1 MRRTIASF
9 LLSAVAAITAVA
21 GNVWSIQG
29 TEYTVDTLF
38 HNQIGPGTTQTSLW
52 FRNATTLDA
61 LRVFYTTMDMTN
73 PYLSL
78 RGVCATDKLAGNEK
92 ISGMAERK
100 SKPGARYMVGVNGD
114 FFYTRGTTSRGVS
127 TVGTP
132 YGSTIVDGVIY
143 RARNNAREYKNFV
156 VATDGS
162 LYADP
167 FFFSGSIVAADGSQA
182 TVGGINTYSGEVPA
196 SNVDKVTIYND
207 LYYGHTWHWNGWE
220 VLAVVADGEK
230 FETAKPF
237 KMRIVSVPTGDG
249 DMTIPE
255 DHYVL
260 HGQGAASSFIQ
271 NLKEGDEVT
280 VTLSW
285 TAKGKSVEPY
295 QIVTG
300 NPKILEDGVT
310 LQSEADRG
318 DANTRQPRAA
328 VGYSDGGKK
337 AYFMVVDGRSPLSS
351 GVRTTW
357 LADIMRYAGATDGIN
372 MDGGGSAVLYTS
384 TLGIRNHPSD
394 GTERADGN
402 AFYVVSSAPDD
413 STIASIRFVDFSLK
427 FPKYGV
433 YTPKFYGYN
442 KYGMLVSQ
450 DVKGVKLS
458 CDKSL
463 GNIIADSTFYADALV
478 REGVLTATYEGMSV
492 SEPVTIVDAVDDIKI
507 TNDSIITDSFKE
519 YAVDVQTTLGENAM
533 SISPLALTWTSL
545 DESVVTIGE
554 RTGVLKGVRN
564 GTTQVIGKL
573 GEVADTMIVNVEIP
587 TAHIMP
593 IDPNMDMSTWKI
605 SQTGGKN
612 AVSEAHGNGFTYT
625 YTGASGRS
633 PKIVL
638 TKNIRLWS
646 LPDAIRIRFNPGEAP
661 VKNVVLSL
669 RPNGQKVSYHTLT
682 PDTVIAGKMIELEL
696 PTASWI
702 DAADMMNYPITL
714 NNIQLNMGTS
724 KTGMKYTIDFDGFET
739 VYNAIPAENKGD
751 INGDG
756 VVNVSDVTA
765 LINKIL
771 GLSDYSNTACDIN
784 GDGVVNVSDVTD
796 LINMILKSSTK

>member
-9 LLSAVAAITAVA
+9 LLSAVAAFTAVA

-52 FRNATTLDA
+52 FRNAATLDA

-114 FFYTRGTTSRGVS
+114 FFYTNGTTSRGVS

-143 RARNNAREYKNFV
+143 RARNNAKEYKNFV

-207 LYYGHTWHWNGWE
+207 LYYGHSWHWNGWE

-237 KMRIVSVPTGDG
+237 KMRIVSAPTGDG

-255 DHYVL
+255 GHYVL

-328 VGYSDGGKK
+328 IGYSDGGKK
-337 AYFMVVDGRSPLSS
+337 AYFMVVDGRSPISS

-463 GNIIADSTFYADALV
+463 GNIIADSTFYADASV
-478 REGVLTATYEGMSV
+478 SEGMLTATYEGMSV
-492 SEPVTIVDAVDDIKI
+492 SEPVTIVDAVDAIKI

-724 KTGMKYTIDFDGFET
+724 KTGQKYTIDFDGFET

-771 GLSDYSNTACDIN
+771 GLSNYSNTACDIN

>member
-1 MRRTIASF
+1 MRRSIASF
-9 LLSAVAAITAVA
+9 LLSAVAAFTAVA

-143 RARNNAREYKNFV
+143 RARNNAKEYKNFV

-237 KMRIVSVPTGDG
+237 KMRIVSAPTGDG

-255 DHYVL
+255 GHYVL

-328 VGYSDGGKK
+328 IGYSDGGKK

-724 KTGMKYTIDFDGFET
+724 KTGQKYTIDFDGFET

>member
-237 KMRIVSVPTGDG
+237 KMRIVSAPTGDG

-255 DHYVL
+255 GHYVL

-328 VGYSDGGKK
+328 IGYSDGGKK
-337 AYFMVVDGRSPLSS
+337 AYFMVVDGRSPISS

-357 LADIMRYAGATDGIN
+357 LADIMRYAGATDAMN
-372 MDGGGSAVLYTS
+372 VDGGGSSVLYTS
-384 TLGIRNHPSD
+384 TLGVRNKPSD
-394 GTERADGN
+394 GNERADGN
-402 AFYVVSSAPDD
+402 AFYAVSSAPDD
-413 STIASIRFVDFSLK
+413 DAVASIRFVDFALHT
-427 FPKYGV
+427 PKYGV
-433 YTPKFYGYN
+433 YTPKVYGYN
-442 KYGMLVSQ
+442 QYGMLVNTE
-450 DVKGVKLS
+450 VKGVTIS
-458 CDKSL
+458 CPESL
-463 GNIIADSTFYADALV
+463 GHVIGDTTFYADGTA
-478 REGVLTATYEGMSV
+478 REGALTATYQGATV
-492 SEPVTIVDAVDDIKI
+492 SMPIQILDGVDNIKI
-507 TNDSIITDSFKE
+507 ANDSIITNGYKE
-519 YAVDVQTTLGENAM
+519 YTVDVQTTIGENVM
-533 SISPLALTWTSL
+533 NISPLALTWKSL
-545 DESVVTIGE
+545 DESIVSIGE
-554 RTGVLKGVRN
+554 HTGVLKGLRN
-564 GTTQVIGKL
+564 GKTQVVGVL
-573 GEVADTMIVNVEIP
+573 GEICDTMQVSVEIP
-587 TAHIMP
+587 EARVMP
-593 IDPNMDMSTWKI
+593 IDPNLDITTWKL
-605 SQTGGKN
+605 SQTGGKDVVAT
-612 AVSEAHGNGFTYT
+612 AVGNGFDYT
-625 YTGASGRS
+625 YTGVSARS

-638 TKNIRLWS
+638 TKTFRLWS
-646 LPDAIRIRFNPGEAP
+646 LPDMIRVRVNPGEAP
-661 VKNVVLSL
+661 VKNFVFGL
-669 RPNGQKVSYHTLT
+669 RANGGGMVYHTIT
-682 PDTVIAGKMIELEL
+682 PAAITANKEMVIDL
-696 PTASWI
+696 PTADWCT
-702 DAADMMNYPITL
+702 ATDMANYPISL
-714 NNIQLNMGTS
+714 ISIQLNMNAS
-724 KTGMKYTIDFDGFET
+724 KAGQVYDMHFRGFET
-739 VYNAIPAENKGD
+739 VYLDAPEAPSKKGD

-756 VVNVSDVTA
+756 EINASDVTA

-771 GLSDYSNTACDIN
+771 SLADYADAMCDLD
-784 GDGVVNVSDVTD
+784 GDGEVNVGDVTA
-796 LINMILKSSTK
+796 LINLILK

>member
-237 KMRIVSVPTGDG
+237 KMRIVSAPTGDG

-255 DHYVL
+255 GHYVL

-328 VGYSDGGKK
+328 IGYSDGGKK
-337 AYFMVVDGRSPLSS
+337 AYFMVVDGRSPISS

-463 GNIIADSTFYADALV
+463 GNIIADSTFYADASV
-478 REGVLTATYEGMSV
+478 REGVLAATYEGMSV

-533 SISPLALTWTSL
+533 SISPLALTWSSL

>member
-1 MRRTIASF
+1 MRRTFASF

-143 RARNNAREYKNFV
+143 RARNNAKEYKNFV

-237 KMRIVSVPTGDG
+237 KMRIVSAPTGDG

-255 DHYVL
+255 GHYVL

-328 VGYSDGGKK
+328 IGYSDGGKK

-593 IDPNMDMSTWKI
+593 IDPDMDMSTWKI

-724 KTGMKYTIDFDGFET
+724 KTGQKYTIDFDGFET

>member
-1 MRRTIASF
+1 MRRSIASF
-9 LLSAVAAITAVA
+9 LLSAVAAFTAVA

-237 KMRIVSVPTGDG
+237 KMRIVSAPTGDG

-255 DHYVL
+255 GHYVL

-724 KTGMKYTIDFDGFET
+724 KTGQKYTIDFDGFET

>member
-237 KMRIVSVPTGDG
+237 KMRIVSAPTGDG

-255 DHYVL
+255 GHYVL

-328 VGYSDGGKK
+328 IGYSDGGKK

-357 LADIMRYAGATDGIN
+357 LADIMRYAGATDAMN
-372 MDGGGSAVLYTS
+372 VDGGGSSVLYTS
-384 TLGIRNHPSD
+384 TLGVRNKPSD
-394 GTERADGN
+394 GNERADGN
-402 AFYVVSSAPDD
+402 AFYAVSSAPDD
-413 STIASIRFVDFSLK
+413 DAVASIRFVDFALHS
-427 FPKYGV
+427 PKYGV

-442 KYGMLVSQ
+442 QYGMLVNT
-450 DVKGVKLS
+450 DVKGVTIS
-458 CDKSL
+458 CPESL
-463 GNIIADSTFYADALV
+463 GHVIGDTTFYADGTA
-478 REGVLTATYEGMSV
+478 REGALTATYQGATV
-492 SEPVTIVDAVDDIKI
+492 SMPIQILDGVDNIKI
-507 TNDSIITDSFKE
+507 ANDSIITNGYKE
-519 YAVDVQTTLGENAM
+519 YTVDVQTTIGENVM
-533 SISPLALTWTSL
+533 NISPLALTWKSL
-545 DESVVTIGE
+545 DESIVSIGE
-554 RTGVLKGVRN
+554 HTGVLKGLRN
-564 GTTQVIGKL
+564 GKTQVVGVL
-573 GEVADTMIVNVEIP
+573 GEICDTMQVSVEIP
-587 TAHIMP
+587 EARVMP
-593 IDPNMDMSTWKI
+593 IDPNLDITTWKL
-605 SQTGGKN
+605 SQTGGKDVVAT
-612 AVSEAHGNGFTYT
+612 AVGNGFDYT
-625 YTGASGRS
+625 YTGVSARS

-638 TKNIRLWS
+638 TKTFRLWS
-646 LPDAIRIRFNPGEAP
+646 LPDMIRVRVNPGEAP
-661 VKNVVLSL
+661 VKNFVFGL
-669 RPNGQKVSYHTLT
+669 RANGGSMIYHTIT
-682 PDTVIAGKMIELEL
+682 PAAITANKEMVVDL
-696 PTASWI
+696 PTADWCT
-702 DAADMMNYPITL
+702 ATDMANYPISL
-714 NNIQLNMGTS
+714 ISIQLNMNAS
-724 KTGMKYTIDFDGFET
+724 KAGQVYDMHFRGFET
-739 VYNAIPAENKGD
+739 VYLDAPEAPSKKGD

-756 VVNVSDVTA
+756 EINASDVTA

-771 GLSDYSNTACDIN
+771 SLADYADVMCDLD
-784 GDGVVNVSDVTD
+784 GDGEVNVGDVTA
-796 LINMILKSSTK
+796 LINLILK

>member
-9 LLSAVAAITAVA
+9 LLSAVAAFTAVA

-114 FFYTRGTTSRGVS
+114 FFYTRGTTNRGVS

-237 KMRIVSVPTGDG
+237 KMRIVSAPTGDG

-255 DHYVL
+255 GHYVL

-271 NLKEGDEVT
+271 KLKEGDEVT

-328 VGYSDGGKK
+328 IGYSDGGKK

-463 GNIIADSTFYADALV
+463 GNIIADSTFYADASV
-478 REGVLTATYEGMSV
+478 REGVLTATCEGMSV

-533 SISPLALTWTSL
+533 SISPLALTWSSL

-593 IDPNMDMSTWKI
+593 IDPDMDMSTWKI

-702 DAADMMNYPITL
+702 DATDMMNYPITL

-724 KTGMKYTIDFDGFET
+724 KAGQKYTIDFDGFET

-784 GDGVVNVSDVTD
+784 ADGVVNVSDVTD

>member
-1 MRRTIASF
+1 MRRTFASF

-237 KMRIVSVPTGDG
+237 KMRIVSAPTGDG

-255 DHYVL
+255 GHYVL

-328 VGYSDGGKK
+328 IGYSDGGKK

-463 GNIIADSTFYADALV
+463 GNIIADSTFYADASV
-478 REGVLTATYEGMSV
+478 HEGVLTATYEGMSV
-492 SEPVTIVDAVDDIKI
+492 SEHVTIVDAVDDIKI

-593 IDPNMDMSTWKI
+593 IDPDMDMSTWKI

-724 KTGMKYTIDFDGFET
+724 KTGQKYTIDFDGFET

-756 VVNVSDVTA
+756 VENVSDVTA

>member
-1 MRRTIASF
+1 MRRSIASL
-9 LLSAVAAITAVA
+9 LLSAVAAFTAVA

-143 RARNNAREYKNFV
+143 RARNNAKEYKNFV

-237 KMRIVSVPTGDG
+237 KMRIVSAPTGDG
-249 DMTIPE
+249 DMTIPKG
-255 DHYVL
+255 HYVL

-300 NPKILEDGVT
+300 NPKILEDGET

-328 VGYSDGGKK
+328 IGYSDGGKK

-478 REGVLTATYEGMSV
+478 REGVLTASYEGMSV

-533 SISPLALTWTSL
+533 SISPLALTWSSL

-646 LPDAIRIRFNPGEAP
+646 LPDAIRIRFNSGEAP

-696 PTASWI
+696 PTSSWI

-724 KTGMKYTIDFDGFET
+724 KTGQKYTIDFDGFET

>member
-1 MRRTIASF
+1 MRRSIASF

-143 RARNNAREYKNFV
+143 RARNNAKEYKNFV

-237 KMRIVSVPTGDG
+237 KMRIVSAPTGDG

-255 DHYVL
+255 GHYVL

-328 VGYSDGGKK
+328 IGYSDGGKK

-478 REGVLTATYEGMSV
+478 REGVLTASYEGMSV

-612 AVSEAHGNGFTYT
+612 AVSEAHGDGFTYT

-724 KTGMKYTIDFDGFET
+724 KTGQKYTIDFDGFET

-784 GDGVVNVSDVTD
+784 ADGVVNVSDVTD

>member
-1 MRRTIASF
+1 MRRSIASL
-9 LLSAVAAITAVA
+9 LLSAVAAFTAVA

-237 KMRIVSVPTGDG
+237 KMRIVSAPTGDG

-255 DHYVL
+255 GHYVL

-328 VGYSDGGKK
+328 IGYSDGGKK

-442 KYGMLVSQ
+442 KYGMLVCQ

-463 GNIIADSTFYADALV
+463 GNIIADSTFYADASV

-533 SISPLALTWTSL
+533 SISPLALTWSSL

-702 DAADMMNYPITL
+702 DATDMMNYPITL

-756 VVNVSDVTA
+756 VENVSDVTA

>member
-237 KMRIVSVPTGDG
+237 KMRIVSAPTGDG

-255 DHYVL
+255 GHYVL

-328 VGYSDGGKK
+328 IGYSDGGKK
-337 AYFMVVDGRSPLSS
+337 AYFMVVDGRSPISS

-357 LADIMRYAGATDGIN
+357 LADIMRYAGATDAMN
-372 MDGGGSAVLYTS
+372 VDGGGSSVLYTS
-384 TLGIRNHPSD
+384 ALGVRNKPSD
-394 GTERADGN
+394 GNERADGN
-402 AFYVVSSAPDD
+402 AFYAVSSAPDD
-413 STIASIRFVDFSLK
+413 DAVASIRFVDFALHS
-427 FPKYGV
+427 PKYGV

-442 KYGMLVSQ
+442 QYGMLVNT
-450 DVKGVKLS
+450 DVKGVTIS
-458 CDKSL
+458 CPESL
-463 GNIIADSTFYADALV
+463 GHVIGDTTFYADGTA
-478 REGVLTATYEGMSV
+478 REGALTATYQGATV
-492 SEPVTIVDAVDDIKI
+492 SMPIQILDGVDNIKI
-507 TNDSIITDSFKE
+507 ANDSIITNGYKE
-519 YAVDVQTTLGENAM
+519 YTVDVQTTIGENVM
-533 SISPLALTWTSL
+533 NISPLALTWKSL
-545 DESVVTIGE
+545 DESIVSIGE
-554 RTGVLKGVRN
+554 HTGVLKGLRN
-564 GTTQVIGKL
+564 GKTQVVGVL
-573 GEVADTMIVNVEIP
+573 GEICDTMQVSVEIP
-587 TAHIMP
+587 EARVMP
-593 IDPNMDMSTWKI
+593 IDPNLDITTWKL
-605 SQTGGKN
+605 SQTGGKDVVAT
-612 AVSEAHGNGFTYT
+612 AVGNGFDYT
-625 YTGASGRS
+625 YTGVSARS

-638 TKNIRLWS
+638 TKTFRLWS
-646 LPDAIRIRFNPGEAP
+646 LPDMIRVRVNPGEAP
-661 VKNVVLSL
+661 VKNFVFGL
-669 RPNGQKVSYHTLT
+669 RANGGSMIYHTIT
-682 PDTVIAGKMIELEL
+682 PAAITANKEMVVDL
-696 PTASWI
+696 PTADWCT
-702 DAADMMNYPITL
+702 ATDMANYPISL
-714 NNIQLNMGTS
+714 ISIQLNMNAS
-724 KTGMKYTIDFDGFET
+724 KAGQVYDMHFRGFET
-739 VYNAIPAENKGD
+739 VYLDAPEAPSKKGD

-756 VVNVSDVTA
+756 EINASDVTA

-771 GLSDYSNTACDIN
+771 SLADYADVMCDLD
-784 GDGVVNVSDVTD
+784 GDGEVNVGDVTA
-796 LINMILKSSTK
+796 LINLILK

>member
-237 KMRIVSVPTGDG
+237 KMRIVSAPTGDG

-255 DHYVL
+255 GHYVL

-328 VGYSDGGKK
+328 IGYSDGGKK
-337 AYFMVVDGRSPLSS
+337 AYFMVVDGRSPISS

-372 MDGGGSAVLYTS
+372 VDGGGSSVLYTS
-384 TLGIRNHPSD
+384 TLGVRNKPSD
-394 GTERADGN
+394 GNERADGN
-402 AFYVVSSAPDD
+402 AFYAVSSAPDD
-413 STIASIRFVDFSLK
+413 DAVASIRFVDFALHS
-427 FPKYGV
+427 PKYGV

-442 KYGMLVSQ
+442 QYGMLVNT
-450 DVKGVKLS
+450 DVKGVTIS
-458 CDKSL
+458 CPESL
-463 GNIIADSTFYADALV
+463 GHVIGDTTFYADGTA
-478 REGVLTATYEGMSV
+478 REGALTATYQGATV
-492 SEPVTIVDAVDDIKI
+492 SMPIQILDGVDNIKI
-507 TNDSIITDSFKE
+507 ANDSIITNGYKE
-519 YAVDVQTTLGENAM
+519 YTVDVQTTIGENVM
-533 SISPLALTWTSL
+533 NISPLALTWKSL
-545 DESVVTIGE
+545 DESIVSIGE
-554 RTGVLKGVRN
+554 HTGVLKGLRN
-564 GTTQVIGKL
+564 GKTQVVGVL
-573 GEVADTMIVNVEIP
+573 GEICDTMQVNVEIP
-587 TAHIMP
+587 EARVMP
-593 IDPNMDMSTWKI
+593 IDPNLDITTWKL
-605 SQTGGKN
+605 SQTGGKDVVAT
-612 AVSEAHGNGFTYT
+612 AVGNGFDYT
-625 YTGASGRS
+625 YTGVSARS

-638 TKNIRLWS
+638 TKTFRLWS
-646 LPDAIRIRFNPGEAP
+646 LPDMIRVRVNPGEAP
-661 VKNVVLSL
+661 VKNFVFGL
-669 RPNGQKVSYHTLT
+669 RANGGSMIYHTIT
-682 PDTVIAGKMIELEL
+682 PAAITANKEMVVDL
-696 PTASWI
+696 PTADWCT
-702 DAADMMNYPITL
+702 ATDMANYPISL
-714 NNIQLNMGTS
+714 ISIQLNMNAS
-724 KTGMKYTIDFDGFET
+724 KAGQVYDMHFRGFET
-739 VYNAIPAENKGD
+739 VYLDAPEAPSKKGD

-756 VVNVSDVTA
+756 EINASDVTA

-771 GLSDYSNTACDIN
+771 SLADYADVMCDLD
-784 GDGVVNVSDVTD
+784 GDGEVNVGDVTA
-796 LINMILKSSTK
+796 LINLILK

>member
-237 KMRIVSVPTGDG
+237 KMRIVSAPTGDG

-255 DHYVL
+255 GHYVL

-328 VGYSDGGKK
+328 IGYSDGGKK
-337 AYFMVVDGRSPLSS
+337 AYFMVVDGRSPISS

-357 LADIMRYAGATDGIN
+357 LADIMRYAGATDAMN
-372 MDGGGSAVLYTS
+372 VDGGGSSVLYTS
-384 TLGIRNHPSD
+384 TLGVRNKPSD
-394 GTERADGN
+394 GNERADGN
-402 AFYVVSSAPDD
+402 AFYAVSSAPDD
-413 STIASIRFVDFSLK
+413 DAVASIRFVDFALHT
-427 FPKYGV
+427 PKYGV

-442 KYGMLVSQ
+442 QYGMLVNT
-450 DVKGVKLS
+450 DVKGVTIS
-458 CDKSL
+458 CPESL
-463 GNIIADSTFYADALV
+463 GHVIGDTTFYADGTA
-478 REGVLTATYEGMSV
+478 REGALTATYQGATV
-492 SEPVTIVDAVDDIKI
+492 SMPIQILDGVDNIKI
-507 TNDSIITDSFKE
+507 ANDSIITNGYKE
-519 YAVDVQTTLGENAM
+519 YTVDVQTTIGENVM
-533 SISPLALTWTSL
+533 NISPLALTWKSL
-545 DESVVTIGE
+545 DESIVSIGE
-554 RTGVLKGVRN
+554 HTGVLKGLRN
-564 GTTQVIGKL
+564 GKTQVVGVL
-573 GEVADTMIVNVEIP
+573 GEICDTMQVSVEIP
-587 TAHIMP
+587 EARVMP
-593 IDPNMDMSTWKI
+593 IDPNLDITTWKL
-605 SQTGGKN
+605 SQTGGKDVVAT
-612 AVSEAHGNGFTYT
+612 AVGNGFDYT
-625 YTGASGRS
+625 YTGVSARS

-638 TKNIRLWS
+638 TKTFRLWS
-646 LPDAIRIRFNPGEAP
+646 LPDMIRVRVNPGEAP
-661 VKNVVLSL
+661 VKNFVFGL
-669 RPNGQKVSYHTLT
+669 RANGGSMIYHTIT
-682 PDTVIAGKMIELEL
+682 PAAITANKEMVVDL
-696 PTASWI
+696 PTADWCT
-702 DAADMMNYPITL
+702 ATDMANYPISL
-714 NNIQLNMGTS
+714 ISIQLNMNAS
-724 KTGMKYTIDFDGFET
+724 KAGQVYDMHFRGFET
-739 VYNAIPAENKGD
+739 VYLDAPEAPSKKGD

-756 VVNVSDVTA
+756 EINASDVTA

-771 GLSDYSNTACDIN
+771 SLADYADVMCDLD
-784 GDGVVNVSDVTD
+784 GDGEVNVGDVTA
-796 LINMILKSSTK
+796 LINLILK

>member
-9 LLSAVAAITAVA
+9 LLSAVAAFTAVA

-143 RARNNAREYKNFV
+143 RARNNATEYKNFV

-237 KMRIVSVPTGDG
+237 KMRIVSTPTGDG
-249 DMTIPE
+249 DMTIPK
-255 DHYVL
+255 DYYVL

-328 VGYSDGGKK
+328 IGYSDGGKK

-463 GNIIADSTFYADALV
+463 GNIIADSTFYADASV
-478 REGVLTATYEGMSV
+478 HEGVLTATYEGMSV

-545 DESVVTIGE
+545 DESIVTIGE
-554 RTGVLKGVRN
+554 HTGVLKGVRN

-593 IDPNMDMSTWKI
+593 IDPDMDMSTWKI

-724 KTGMKYTIDFDGFET
+724 KTGVKYTIDFDGFET

-771 GLSDYSNTACDIN
+771 GLSDYSNTACDLN

>member
-237 KMRIVSVPTGDG
+237 KMRIVSAPTGDG

-255 DHYVL
+255 GHYVL

-328 VGYSDGGKK
+328 IGYSDGGKK
-337 AYFMVVDGRSPLSS
+337 AYFMVVDGRSPISS

-357 LADIMRYAGATDGIN
+357 LADIMRYAGATDAMN
-372 MDGGGSAVLYTS
+372 VDGGGSSVLYTS
-384 TLGIRNHPSD
+384 TLGVRNKPSD
-394 GTERADGN
+394 GNERADGN
-402 AFYVVSSAPDD
+402 AFYAVSSAPDD
-413 STIASIRFVDFSLK
+413 DAVASIRFVDFALHT
-427 FPKYGV
+427 PKYGV

-442 KYGMLVSQ
+442 QYGMLVNT
-450 DVKGVKLS
+450 DVKGVTIS
-458 CDKSL
+458 CPESL
-463 GNIIADSTFYADALV
+463 GHVIGDTTFYADGTA
-478 REGVLTATYEGMSV
+478 REGALTATYQGATV
-492 SEPVTIVDAVDDIKI
+492 SMPIQILDGVDNIKI
-507 TNDSIITDSFKE
+507 ANDSIITNGYKE
-519 YAVDVQTTLGENAM
+519 YTVDVQTTIGENVM
-533 SISPLALTWTSL
+533 NISPLALTWKSL
-545 DESVVTIGE
+545 DESIVTIGE
-554 RTGVLKGVRN
+554 HTGVLKGLRN
-564 GTTQVIGKL
+564 GKTQVVGVL
-573 GEVADTMIVNVEIP
+573 GEICDTMQVSVEIP
-587 TAHIMP
+587 EARVMP
-593 IDPNMDMSTWKI
+593 IDPNLDITTWKL
-605 SQTGGKN
+605 SQTGGKDVVAT
-612 AVSEAHGNGFTYT
+612 AVGNGFDYT
-625 YTGASGRS
+625 YTGVSGRS

-638 TKNIRLWS
+638 TKTFRLWS
-646 LPDAIRIRFNPGEAP
+646 LPDMIRVRVNPGEAP
-661 VKNVVLSL
+661 VKNFVFGL
-669 RPNGQKVSYHTLT
+669 RANGGSMIYHTIT
-682 PDTVIAGKMIELEL
+682 PAAITANKEMVVDL
-696 PTASWI
+696 PTADWCT
-702 DAADMMNYPITL
+702 ATDMANYPISL
-714 NNIQLNMGTS
+714 ISIQLNMNAS
-724 KTGMKYTIDFDGFET
+724 KAGQVYDMHFRGFET
-739 VYNAIPAENKGD
+739 VYLDAPEAPSKKGD

-756 VVNVSDVTA
+756 EINASDVTA

-771 GLSDYSNTACDIN
+771 SLADYADAMCDLD
-784 GDGVVNVSDVTD
+784 GDGEVNVGDVTA
-796 LINMILKSSTK
+796 LINLILK

>member
-237 KMRIVSVPTGDG
+237 KMRIVSAPTGDG

-255 DHYVL
+255 GHYVL

-328 VGYSDGGKK
+328 IGYSDGGKK

-357 LADIMRYAGATDGIN
+357 LADIMRYAGATDAMN
-372 MDGGGSAVLYTS
+372 VDGGGSSVLYTS
-384 TLGIRNHPSD
+384 TLGVRNKPSD
-394 GTERADGN
+394 GNERADGN
-402 AFYVVSSAPDD
+402 AFYAVSSAPDD
-413 STIASIRFVDFSLK
+413 DAVASIRFVDFALHS
-427 FPKYGV
+427 PKYGV

-442 KYGMLVSQ
+442 QYGMLVNT
-450 DVKGVKLS
+450 DVKGVTIS
-458 CDKSL
+458 CPESL
-463 GNIIADSTFYADALV
+463 GHVIGDTTFYADGTA
-478 REGVLTATYEGMSV
+478 REGALTATYQGATV
-492 SEPVTIVDAVDDIKI
+492 SMPIQILDGVDNIKI
-507 TNDSIITDSFKE
+507 ANDSIITNGYKE
-519 YAVDVQTTLGENAM
+519 YTVDVQTTIGENVM
-533 SISPLALTWTSL
+533 NISPLALTWKSL
-545 DESVVTIGE
+545 DESIVSIGE
-554 RTGVLKGVRN
+554 HTGVLKGLRN
-564 GTTQVIGKL
+564 GKTQVVGVL
-573 GEVADTMIVNVEIP
+573 GEICDTMQVNVEIP
-587 TAHIMP
+587 EARVMP
-593 IDPNMDMSTWKI
+593 IDPNLDITTWKL
-605 SQTGGKN
+605 SQTGGKDVVAT
-612 AVSEAHGNGFTYT
+612 AVGNGFDYT
-625 YTGASGRS
+625 YTGVSARS

-638 TKNIRLWS
+638 TKTFRLWS
-646 LPDAIRIRFNPGEAP
+646 LPDMIRVRVNPGEAP
-661 VKNVVLSL
+661 VKNFVFGL
-669 RPNGQKVSYHTLT
+669 RANGGGMVYHTIT
-682 PDTVIAGKMIELEL
+682 PAAITANKEMVVDL
-696 PTASWI
+696 PTADWCT
-702 DAADMMNYPITL
+702 ATDMANYPISL
-714 NNIQLNMGTS
+714 ISIQLNMNAS
-724 KTGMKYTIDFDGFET
+724 KAGQVYDMHFRGFET
-739 VYNAIPAENKGD
+739 VYLDAPEAPSKKGD

-756 VVNVSDVTA
+756 EINASDVTA

-771 GLSDYSNTACDIN
+771 SLADYADVMCDLD
-784 GDGVVNVSDVTD
+784 GDGEVNVGDVTA
-796 LINMILKSSTK
+796 LINLILK

>member
-237 KMRIVSVPTGDG
+237 KMRIVSAPTGDG

-255 DHYVL
+255 GHYVL

-328 VGYSDGGKK
+328 IGYSDGGKK
-337 AYFMVVDGRSPLSS
+337 AYFMVVDGRSPISS

-357 LADIMRYAGATDGIN
+357 LADIMRYAGATDAMN
-372 MDGGGSAVLYTS
+372 VDGGGSSVLYTS
-384 TLGIRNHPSD
+384 TLGVRNKPSD
-394 GTERADGN
+394 GNERADGN
-402 AFYVVSSAPDD
+402 AFYAVSSAPDD
-413 STIASIRFVDFSLK
+413 DAVASIRFVDFALHT
-427 FPKYGV
+427 PKYGV

-442 KYGMLVSQ
+442 QYGMLVNT
-450 DVKGVKLS
+450 DVKGVTIS
-458 CDKSL
+458 CPESL
-463 GNIIADSTFYADALV
+463 GHVIGDTTFYADGTA
-478 REGVLTATYEGMSV
+478 REGALTATYQGATV
-492 SEPVTIVDAVDDIKI
+492 SMPIQILDGVDNIKI
-507 TNDSIITDSFKE
+507 ANDSIITNGYKE
-519 YAVDVQTTLGENAM
+519 YTVDVQTTIGENVM
-533 SISPLALTWTSL
+533 NISPLALTWKSL
-545 DESVVTIGE
+545 DESIVSIGE
-554 RTGVLKGVRN
+554 HTGVLKGLRN
-564 GTTQVIGKL
+564 GKTQVVGVL
-573 GEVADTMIVNVEIP
+573 GEICDTMQVSVEIP
-587 TAHIMP
+587 EARVMP
-593 IDPNMDMSTWKI
+593 IDPNLDITTWKL
-605 SQTGGKN
+605 SQTGGKDVVAT
-612 AVSEAHGNGFTYT
+612 AVGNGFDYT
-625 YTGASGRS
+625 YTGVSARS

-638 TKNIRLWS
+638 TKTFRLWS
-646 LPDAIRIRFNPGEAP
+646 LPDMIRVRVNPGEAP
-661 VKNVVLSL
+661 VKNFVFGL
-669 RPNGQKVSYHTLT
+669 RANGGSMIYHTIT
-682 PDTVIAGKMIELEL
+682 PAAITANKEMVVDL
-696 PTASWI
+696 PTADWCT
-702 DAADMMNYPITL
+702 ATDMANYPISL
-714 NNIQLNMGTS
+714 ISIQLNMNAS
-724 KTGMKYTIDFDGFET
+724 KAGQVYDMHFRGFET
-739 VYNAIPAENKGD
+739 VYLDAPEAPSKKGD

-756 VVNVSDVTA
+756 EINASDVTA

-771 GLSDYSNTACDIN
+771 NLADYADVMCDLD
-784 GDGVVNVSDVTD
+784 GDGEVNVGDVTA
-796 LINMILKSSTK
+796 LINLILK

>member
-38 HNQIGPGTTQTSLW
+38 HNQIGPGITQTSLW

-237 KMRIVSVPTGDG
+237 KMRIVSAPTGDG

-255 DHYVL
+255 GHYVL

-328 VGYSDGGKK
+328 IGYSDGGKK
-337 AYFMVVDGRSPLSS
+337 AYFMVVDGRSPISS

-357 LADIMRYAGATDGIN
+357 LADIMRYAGATDAMN
-372 MDGGGSAVLYTS
+372 VDGGGSSVLYTS
-384 TLGIRNHPSD
+384 ALGVRNKPSD
-394 GTERADGN
+394 GNERADGN
-402 AFYVVSSAPDD
+402 AFYAVSSAPDD
-413 STIASIRFVDFSLK
+413 DAVASIRFVDFALHS
-427 FPKYGV
+427 PKYGV

-442 KYGMLVSQ
+442 QYGMLVNT
-450 DVKGVKLS
+450 DVKGVTIS
-458 CDKSL
+458 CPESL
-463 GNIIADSTFYADALV
+463 GHVIGDTTFYADGTA
-478 REGVLTATYEGMSV
+478 REGALTATYQGATV
-492 SEPVTIVDAVDDIKI
+492 SMPIQILDGVDNIKI
-507 TNDSIITDSFKE
+507 ANDSIITNGYKE
-519 YAVDVQTTLGENAM
+519 YTVDVQTTIGENVM
-533 SISPLALTWTSL
+533 NISPLALTWKSL
-545 DESVVTIGE
+545 DESIVSIGE
-554 RTGVLKGVRN
+554 HTGVLKGLRN
-564 GTTQVIGKL
+564 GKTQVVGVL
-573 GEVADTMIVNVEIP
+573 GEICDTMQVSVEIP
-587 TAHIMP
+587 EARVMP
-593 IDPNMDMSTWKI
+593 IDPNLDITTWKL
-605 SQTGGKN
+605 SQTGGKDVVAT
-612 AVSEAHGNGFTYT
+612 AVGNGFDYT
-625 YTGASGRS
+625 YTGVSARS

-638 TKNIRLWS
+638 TKTFRLWS
-646 LPDAIRIRFNPGEAP
+646 LPDMIRVRVNPGEAP
-661 VKNVVLSL
+661 VKNFVFGL
-669 RPNGQKVSYHTLT
+669 RANGGSMIYHTIT
-682 PDTVIAGKMIELEL
+682 PAAITANKEMVVDL
-696 PTASWI
+696 PTADWCT
-702 DAADMMNYPITL
+702 ATDMANYPISL
-714 NNIQLNMGTS
+714 ISIQLNMNAS
-724 KTGMKYTIDFDGFET
+724 KAGQVYDMHFRGFET
-739 VYNAIPAENKGD
+739 VYLDAPEAPSKKGD

-756 VVNVSDVTA
+756 EINASDVTA

-771 GLSDYSNTACDIN
+771 SLADYADVMCDLD
-784 GDGVVNVSDVTD
+784 GDGEVNVGDVTA
-796 LINMILKSSTK
+796 LINLILK

>member
-237 KMRIVSVPTGDG
+237 KMRIVSAPTGDG

-255 DHYVL
+255 GHYVL

-328 VGYSDGGKK
+328 IGYSDGGKK
-337 AYFMVVDGRSPLSS
+337 AYFMVVDGRSPISS

-357 LADIMRYAGATDGIN
+357 LADIMRYAGATDAMN
-372 MDGGGSAVLYTS
+372 VDGGGSSVLYTS
-384 TLGIRNHPSD
+384 TLGVRNKPSD
-394 GTERADGN
+394 GNERADGN
-402 AFYVVSSAPDD
+402 AFYAVSSAPDD
-413 STIASIRFVDFSLK
+413 DAVASIRFVDFALHS
-427 FPKYGV
+427 PKYGV

-442 KYGMLVSQ
+442 QYGMLVNT
-450 DVKGVKLS
+450 DVKGVTIS
-458 CDKSL
+458 CPESL
-463 GNIIADSTFYADALV
+463 GHVIGDTTFYADGTA
-478 REGVLTATYEGMSV
+478 REGALTATYQGATV
-492 SEPVTIVDAVDDIKI
+492 SMPIQILDGVDNIKI
-507 TNDSIITDSFKE
+507 ANDSIITNGYKE
-519 YAVDVQTTLGENAM
+519 YTVDVQTTIGENVM
-533 SISPLALTWTSL
+533 NISPLALTWKSL
-545 DESVVTIGE
+545 DESIVSIGE
-554 RTGVLKGVRN
+554 HTGVLKGLHN
-564 GTTQVIGKL
+564 GKTQVVGVL
-573 GEVADTMIVNVEIP
+573 GEICDTMQVSVEIP
-587 TAHIMP
+587 EARVMP
-593 IDPNMDMSTWKI
+593 IDPNLDITTWKL
-605 SQTGGKN
+605 SQTGGKDVVAT
-612 AVSEAHGNGFTYT
+612 AVGNGFDYT
-625 YTGASGRS
+625 YTGVSARS

-638 TKNIRLWS
+638 TKTFRLWS
-646 LPDAIRIRFNPGEAP
+646 LPDMIRVRVNPGEAP
-661 VKNVVLSL
+661 VKNFVFGL
-669 RPNGQKVSYHTLT
+669 RANGGGMVYHTIT
-682 PDTVIAGKMIELEL
+682 PAAITANKEMVVDL
-696 PTASWI
+696 PTADWCT
-702 DAADMMNYPITL
+702 ATDMANYPISL
-714 NNIQLNMGTS
+714 ISIQLNMNAS
-724 KTGMKYTIDFDGFET
+724 KAGQVYDMHFRGFET
-739 VYNAIPAENKGD
+739 VYLDAPEAPSKKGD

-756 VVNVSDVTA
+756 EINASDVTA

-771 GLSDYSNTACDIN
+771 SLADYADVMCDLD
-784 GDGVVNVSDVTD
+784 GDGEVNVGDVTA
-796 LINMILKSSTK
+796 LINLILK

>member
-143 RARNNAREYKNFV
+143 RARNNAKEYKNFV

-237 KMRIVSVPTGDG
+237 KMRIVSAPTGDG

-255 DHYVL
+255 GHYVL

-328 VGYSDGGKK
+328 IGYSDGGKK

-702 DAADMMNYPITL
+702 GAADMMNYPITL

-724 KTGMKYTIDFDGFET
+724 KTGQKYTIDFDGFET

-784 GDGVVNVSDVTD
+784 ADGVVNVSDVTD

>member
-132 YGSTIVDGVIY
+132 SGSTIVDGVIY

-237 KMRIVSVPTGDG
+237 KMRIVSAPTGDG

-255 DHYVL
+255 GHYVL

-328 VGYSDGGKK
+328 IGYSDGGKK
-337 AYFMVVDGRSPLSS
+337 AYFMVVDGRSPLSR

-394 GTERADGN
+394 GTERADGQR
-402 AFYVVSSAPDD
+402 D
-413 STIASIRFVDFSLK
+413 
-427 FPKYGV
+427 
-433 YTPKFYGYN
+433 
-442 KYGMLVSQ
+442 
-450 DVKGVKLS
+450 
-458 CDKSL
+458 
-463 GNIIADSTFYADALV
+463 
-478 REGVLTATYEGMSV
+478 
-492 SEPVTIVDAVDDIKI
+492 
-507 TNDSIITDSFKE
+507 
-519 YAVDVQTTLGENAM
+519 
-533 SISPLALTWTSL
+533 
-545 DESVVTIGE
+545 
-554 RTGVLKGVRN
+554 N
-564 GTTQVIGKL
+564 GR
-573 GEVADTMIVNVEIP
+573 A
-587 TAHIMP
+587 
-593 IDPNMDMSTWKI
+593 
-605 SQTGGKN
+605 
-612 AVSEAHGNGFTYT
+612 
-625 YTGASGRS
+625 
-633 PKIVL
+633 
-638 TKNIRLWS
+638 
-646 LPDAIRIRFNPGEAP
+646 
-661 VKNVVLSL
+661 
-669 RPNGQKVSYHTLT
+669 
-682 PDTVIAGKMIELEL
+682 
-696 PTASWI
+696 
-702 DAADMMNYPITL
+702 
-714 NNIQLNMGTS
+714 
-724 KTGMKYTIDFDGFET
+724 
-739 VYNAIPAENKGD
+739 
-751 INGDG
+751 
-756 VVNVSDVTA
+756 
-765 LINKIL
+765 
-771 GLSDYSNTACDIN
+771 
-784 GDGVVNVSDVTD
+784 
-796 LINMILKSSTK
+796 

>member
-1 MRRTIASF
+1 MRRSIASL
-9 LLSAVAAITAVA
+9 LLSAVAAFTAVA

-143 RARNNAREYKNFV
+143 RARNNAKEYKNFV

-237 KMRIVSVPTGDG
+237 KMRIVSAPTGDG

-255 DHYVL
+255 GHYVL

-328 VGYSDGGKK
+328 IGYSDGGKK

-593 IDPNMDMSTWKI
+593 IDPDMDMSTWKI

-724 KTGMKYTIDFDGFET
+724 KTGQKYTIDFDGFET
-739 VYNAIPAENKGD
+739 VYNAIPTENKGD

>member
-237 KMRIVSVPTGDG
+237 KMRIVSAPTGDG

-255 DHYVL
+255 GHYVL

-328 VGYSDGGKK
+328 IGYSDGGKK

-357 LADIMRYAGATDGIN
+357 LADIMRYAGATDAMN
-372 MDGGGSAVLYTS
+372 VDGGGSSVLYTS
-384 TLGIRNHPSD
+384 ALGVRNKPSD
-394 GTERADGN
+394 GNERADGN
-402 AFYVVSSAPDD
+402 AFYAVSSAPDD
-413 STIASIRFVDFSLK
+413 DAVASIRFVDFALHS
-427 FPKYGV
+427 PKYGV

-442 KYGMLVSQ
+442 QYGMLVNT
-450 DVKGVKLS
+450 DVKGVTIS
-458 CDKSL
+458 CPESL
-463 GNIIADSTFYADALV
+463 GHVIGDTTFYADGTA
-478 REGVLTATYEGMSV
+478 REGALTATYQGATV
-492 SEPVTIVDAVDDIKI
+492 SMPIQILDGVDNIKI
-507 TNDSIITDSFKE
+507 ANDSIITNGYKE
-519 YAVDVQTTLGENAM
+519 YTVDVQTTIGENVM
-533 SISPLALTWTSL
+533 NISPLALTWKSL
-545 DESVVTIGE
+545 DESIVTIGE
-554 RTGVLKGVRN
+554 HTGVLKGLRN
-564 GTTQVIGKL
+564 GKTQVVGVL
-573 GEVADTMIVNVEIP
+573 GEICDTMQVNVEIP
-587 TAHIMP
+587 EARVMP
-593 IDPNMDMSTWKI
+593 IDPNLDITTWKL
-605 SQTGGKN
+605 SQTGGKDVVAT
-612 AVSEAHGNGFTYT
+612 AVGNGFDYT
-625 YTGASGRS
+625 YTGVSARS

-638 TKNIRLWS
+638 TKTFRLWS
-646 LPDAIRIRFNPGEAP
+646 LPDMIRVRVNPGEAP
-661 VKNVVLSL
+661 VKNFVFGL
-669 RPNGQKVSYHTLT
+669 RANGGSMIYHTIT
-682 PDTVIAGKMIELEL
+682 PAAITANKEMVVDL
-696 PTASWI
+696 PTADWCT
-702 DAADMMNYPITL
+702 ATDMANYPISL
-714 NNIQLNMGTS
+714 ISIQLNMNAS
-724 KTGMKYTIDFDGFET
+724 KAGQVYDMHFRGFET
-739 VYNAIPAENKGD
+739 VYLDAPEAPSKKGD

-756 VVNVSDVTA
+756 EINASDVTA

-771 GLSDYSNTACDIN
+771 SLADYADVMCDLD
-784 GDGVVNVSDVTD
+784 GDGEVNVGDVTA
-796 LINMILKSSTK
+796 LINLILK

>member
-1 MRRTIASF
+1 MRRSIASF
-9 LLSAVAAITAVA
+9 LLSAVAAFTAVA

-237 KMRIVSVPTGDG
+237 KMRIVSAPTGDG

-255 DHYVL
+255 GHYVL

-328 VGYSDGGKK
+328 IGYSDGGKK

-724 KTGMKYTIDFDGFET
+724 KTGQKYTIDFDGFET

>member
-237 KMRIVSVPTGDG
+237 KMRIVSAPTGDG

-255 DHYVL
+255 GHYVL

-328 VGYSDGGKK
+328 IGYSDGGKK
-337 AYFMVVDGRSPLSS
+337 AYFMVVDGRSPISS

-357 LADIMRYAGATDGIN
+357 LADIMRYAGATDAMN
-372 MDGGGSAVLYTS
+372 VDGGGSSVLYTS
-384 TLGIRNHPSD
+384 TLGVRNKPSD
-394 GTERADGN
+394 GNERADGN
-402 AFYVVSSAPDD
+402 AFYAVSSAPDD
-413 STIASIRFVDFSLK
+413 DVVASIRFVDFALHS
-427 FPKYGV
+427 PKYGV

-442 KYGMLVSQ
+442 QYGMLVNT
-450 DVKGVKLS
+450 DVKGVTIS
-458 CDKSL
+458 CPESL
-463 GNIIADSTFYADALV
+463 GHVIGDTTFYADGTA
-478 REGVLTATYEGMSV
+478 REGALTATYQGATV
-492 SEPVTIVDAVDDIKI
+492 SMPIQILDGVDNIKI
-507 TNDSIITDSFKE
+507 ANDSIITNGYKE
-519 YAVDVQTTLGENAM
+519 YTVDVQTTIGENVM
-533 SISPLALTWTSL
+533 NISPLALTWKSL
-545 DESVVTIGE
+545 DESIVSIGE
-554 RTGVLKGVRN
+554 HTGVLKGLRN
-564 GTTQVIGKL
+564 GKTQVVGVL
-573 GEVADTMIVNVEIP
+573 GEICDTMQVNVEIP
-587 TAHIMP
+587 EARVMP
-593 IDPNMDMSTWKI
+593 IDPNLDITTWKL
-605 SQTGGKN
+605 SQTGGKDVVAT
-612 AVSEAHGNGFTYT
+612 AVGNGFDYT
-625 YTGASGRS
+625 YTGVSARS

-638 TKNIRLWS
+638 TKTFRLWS
-646 LPDAIRIRFNPGEAP
+646 LPDMIRVRVNPGEAP
-661 VKNVVLSL
+661 VKNFVFGL
-669 RPNGQKVSYHTLT
+669 RANGGSMIYHTIT
-682 PDTVIAGKMIELEL
+682 PAAITANKEMVVDL
-696 PTASWI
+696 PTADWCT
-702 DAADMMNYPITL
+702 ATDMANYPISL
-714 NNIQLNMGTS
+714 ISIQLNMNAS
-724 KTGMKYTIDFDGFET
+724 KAGQVYDMHFRGFET
-739 VYNAIPAENKGD
+739 VYLDAPEAPSKKGD

-756 VVNVSDVTA
+756 EINASDVTA

-771 GLSDYSNTACDIN
+771 SLADYADVMCDLD
-784 GDGVVNVSDVTD
+784 GDGEVNVGDVTA
-796 LINMILKSSTK
+796 LINLILK

>member
-9 LLSAVAAITAVA
+9 LLSAVAAFTAVA

-237 KMRIVSVPTGDG
+237 KMRIVSAPTGDG

-255 DHYVL
+255 GHYVL

-328 VGYSDGGKK
+328 IGYSDGGKK

-463 GNIIADSTFYADALV
+463 GNIIADSTLYADASV

-669 RPNGQKVSYHTLT
+669 RPNGQKVMYQTLT

-724 KTGMKYTIDFDGFET
+724 KTGQKYTIDFDGFET

>member
-237 KMRIVSVPTGDG
+237 KMRIVSAPTGDG

-255 DHYVL
+255 GHYVL

-328 VGYSDGGKK
+328 IGYSDGGKK

-357 LADIMRYAGATDGIN
+357 LADIMRYAGATDAMN
-372 MDGGGSAVLYTS
+372 VDGGGSSVLYTS
-384 TLGIRNHPSD
+384 TLGVRNKPSD
-394 GTERADGN
+394 GNERADGN
-402 AFYVVSSAPDD
+402 AFYAVSSAPDD
-413 STIASIRFVDFSLK
+413 DVVASIRFVDFALHS
-427 FPKYGV
+427 PKYGV

-442 KYGMLVSQ
+442 QYGMLVNT
-450 DVKGVKLS
+450 DVKGVTIS
-458 CDKSL
+458 CPESL
-463 GNIIADSTFYADALV
+463 GHVIGDTTFYADGTA
-478 REGVLTATYEGMSV
+478 REGALTATYQGATV
-492 SEPVTIVDAVDDIKI
+492 SMPIQILDGVDNIKI
-507 TNDSIITDSFKE
+507 ANDSIITNGYKE
-519 YAVDVQTTLGENAM
+519 YTVDVQTTIGENVM
-533 SISPLALTWTSL
+533 NISPLALTWKSL
-545 DESVVTIGE
+545 DESIVSIGE
-554 RTGVLKGVRN
+554 HTGVLKGLRN
-564 GTTQVIGKL
+564 GKTQVVGVL
-573 GEVADTMIVNVEIP
+573 GEICDTMQVNVEIP
-587 TAHIMP
+587 EARVMP
-593 IDPNMDMSTWKI
+593 IDPNLDITTWKL
-605 SQTGGKN
+605 SQTGGKDVVAT
-612 AVSEAHGNGFTYT
+612 AVGNGFDYT
-625 YTGASGRS
+625 YTGVSARS

-638 TKNIRLWS
+638 TKTFRLWS
-646 LPDAIRIRFNPGEAP
+646 LPDMIRVRVNPGEAP
-661 VKNVVLSL
+661 VKNFVFGL
-669 RPNGQKVSYHTLT
+669 RANGGSMIYHTIT
-682 PDTVIAGKMIELEL
+682 PAAITANKEMVVDL
-696 PTASWI
+696 PTADWCT
-702 DAADMMNYPITL
+702 ATDMANYPISL
-714 NNIQLNMGTS
+714 ISIQLNMNAS
-724 KTGMKYTIDFDGFET
+724 KAGQVYDMHFRGFET
-739 VYNAIPAENKGD
+739 VYLDAPEAPSKKGD

-756 VVNVSDVTA
+756 EINASDVTA

-771 GLSDYSNTACDIN
+771 SLADYADAMCDLD
-784 GDGVVNVSDVTD
+784 GDGEVNVGDVTA
-796 LINMILKSSTK
+796 LINLILK

>member
-237 KMRIVSVPTGDG
+237 KMRIVSAPTGDG

-255 DHYVL
+255 GHYVL

-328 VGYSDGGKK
+328 IGYSDGGKK
-337 AYFMVVDGRSPLSS
+337 AYFMVVDGRSPISS

-357 LADIMRYAGATDGIN
+357 LADIMRYAGATDAMN
-372 MDGGGSAVLYTS
+372 VDGGGSSVLYTS
-384 TLGIRNHPSD
+384 TLGVRNKPSD
-394 GTERADGN
+394 GNERADGN
-402 AFYVVSSAPDD
+402 AFYAVSSAPDD
-413 STIASIRFVDFSLK
+413 DAVASIRFVDFALHT
-427 FPKYGV
+427 PKYGV

-442 KYGMLVSQ
+442 QYGMLVNT
-450 DVKGVKLS
+450 DVKGVTIS
-458 CDKSL
+458 CPESL
-463 GNIIADSTFYADALV
+463 GHVIGDTTFYADGTA
-478 REGVLTATYEGMSV
+478 REGALTATYQGATV
-492 SEPVTIVDAVDDIKI
+492 SMPIQILDGVDNIKI
-507 TNDSIITDSFKE
+507 ANDSIITNGYKE
-519 YAVDVQTTLGENAM
+519 YTVDVQTTIGENVM
-533 SISPLALTWTSL
+533 NISPLALTWKSL
-545 DESVVTIGE
+545 DESIVTIGE
-554 RTGVLKGVRN
+554 HTGVLKGLRN
-564 GTTQVIGKL
+564 GKTQVVGVL
-573 GEVADTMIVNVEIP
+573 GEICDTMQVNVEIP
-587 TAHIMP
+587 EARVMP
-593 IDPNMDMSTWKI
+593 IDPNLDITTWKL
-605 SQTGGKN
+605 SQTGGKDVVAT
-612 AVSEAHGNGFTYT
+612 AVGNGFDYT
-625 YTGASGRS
+625 YTGVSARS

-638 TKNIRLWS
+638 TKTFRLWS
-646 LPDAIRIRFNPGEAP
+646 LPDMIRVRVNPGEAP
-661 VKNVVLSL
+661 VKNFVFGL
-669 RPNGQKVSYHTLT
+669 RANGGSMIYHTIT
-682 PDTVIAGKMIELEL
+682 PAAITANKEMVVDL
-696 PTASWI
+696 PTADWCT
-702 DAADMMNYPITL
+702 ATDMANYPISL
-714 NNIQLNMGTS
+714 ISIQLNMNAS
-724 KTGMKYTIDFDGFET
+724 KAGQVYNMHFRGFET
-739 VYNAIPAENKGD
+739 VYLDAPEAPSKKGD

-756 VVNVSDVTA
+756 EINASDVTA

-771 GLSDYSNTACDIN
+771 SLADYADVMCDLD
-784 GDGVVNVSDVTD
+784 GDGEVNVGDVTA
-796 LINMILKSSTK
+796 LINLILK

>member
-1 MRRTIASF
+1 MRRTIASL

-237 KMRIVSVPTGDG
+237 KMRIVSAPTGDG

-724 KTGMKYTIDFDGFET
+724 KTGQKYTIDFDGFET

>member
-1 MRRTIASF
+1 MKKTILSMLLAAAASV
-9 LLSAVAAITAVA
+9 SAMAADT
-21 GNVWSIQG
+21 WSLQG
-29 TEYTVDTLF
+29 TTFTVDTLF
-38 HNQIGPGTTQTSLW
+38 HNQVGPGTTSTSLW
-52 FRNATTLDA
+52 FRNPANGDA
-61 LRVFYTTMDMTN
+61 LRVFYATMDLTN
-73 PYLSL
+73 PYLKL
-78 RGVCATDKLAGNEK
+78 RGVCATDKVAGNET
-92 ISGMAERK
+92 ISGMAKRK
-100 SKPGARYMVGVNGD
+100 SKAGERYFVGINAD
-114 FFYTRGTTSRGVS
+114 FFMTSGTTNRGVS
-127 TVGTP
+127 KVGTP
-132 YGSTIVDGVIY
+132 VGSTVVDGVIY
-143 RARNNAREYKNFV
+143 RARNNARTFKNFV
-156 VATDGS
+156 VDTKGS
-162 LYADP
+162 VYVNP
-167 FFFSGSIVAADGSQA
+167 FFFGGSVEAPNGKKA
-182 TVGGINTYSGEVPA
+182 TLGGINVNANEKSA
-196 SNVDKVTIYND
+196 SNQNKVTIYND
-207 LYYGHTWHWNGWE
+207 LYYGATAETGAGCE
-220 VLAVVADGEK
+220 VAAVLVEGEK

-237 KMRIVSVPTGDG
+237 KMKLVGNPSTAG
-249 DMTIPE
+249 DMDIAKGG
-255 DHYVL
+255 YVL
-260 HGQGAASSFIQ
+260 HGHGTAATFISE
-271 NLKEGDEVT
+271 LHEGDIIT
-280 VTLSW
+280 VSPSW
-285 TAKGKSVEPY
+285 TFGDLSVEPY
-295 QIVTG
+295 QVISG
-300 NPKILEDGVT
+300 NPKILENGET
-310 LQSEADRG
+310 LQSEGDRG
-318 DANTRQPRAA
+318 DASARHPRSA
-328 VGYSDGGKK
+328 VGYGDGGKK
-337 AYFMVVDGRSPLSS
+337 AYFLVVDGRSPISS

-357 LADIMRYAGATDGIN
+357 LADIMRYAGATDAMN
-372 MDGGGSAVLYTS
+372 VDGGGSSVLYTS
-384 TLGIRNHPSD
+384 TLGVRNKPSD
-394 GTERADGN
+394 GNERADGN
-402 AFYVVSSAPDD
+402 AFYAVSSAPDD
-413 STIASIRFVDFSLK
+413 DAVASIRFVDFALHS
-427 FPKYGV
+427 PKYGV

-463 GNIIADSTFYADALV
+463 GNIIADSTFYADASV

-545 DESVVTIGE
+545 DESIVTIGE
-554 RTGVLKGVRN
+554 HTGVLKGVRN

-593 IDPNMDMSTWKI
+593 IDPDMDMSTWKI

-646 LPDAIRIRFNPGEAP
+646 LPDAIRVRFNPGEAP

-669 RPNGQKVSYHTLT
+669 RPNGQKVMYQTLT
-682 PDTVIAGKMIELEL
+682 PDTLIAGKMIELEL

-702 DAADMMNYPITL
+702 DAADMQNFPIML

-724 KTGMKYTIDFDGFET
+724 KTGQKYTIDFDGFET
-739 VYNAIPAENKGD
+739 VYNAIPEDKKGD

-771 GLSDYSNTACDIN
+771 TLADYPDAVCDIN
-784 GDGVVNVSDVTD
+784 GDGEVNVSDVTA
-796 LINMILKSSTK
+796 LINMILK

>member
-1 MRRTIASF
+1 MRRTFASF

-143 RARNNAREYKNFV
+143 RARNNAKEYKNFV

-207 LYYGHTWHWNGWE
+207 LYYGHSWHWNGWE

-237 KMRIVSVPTGDG
+237 KMRIVSAPTGDG

-255 DHYVL
+255 GHYVL

-328 VGYSDGGKK
+328 IGYSDGGKK

-384 TLGIRNHPSD
+384 TLGIRNRPSD

-463 GNIIADSTFYADALV
+463 GNIIADSTFYADASV
-478 REGVLTATYEGMSV
+478 SEGVLTATYEGMSV
-492 SEPVTIVDAVDDIKI
+492 SEPVTIVDAVDEIKI

-724 KTGMKYTIDFDGFET
+724 KTGQKYTIDFDGFET

-756 VVNVSDVTA
+756 VMNVSDVTA

-771 GLSDYSNTACDIN
+771 GLSNYSNTACDIN